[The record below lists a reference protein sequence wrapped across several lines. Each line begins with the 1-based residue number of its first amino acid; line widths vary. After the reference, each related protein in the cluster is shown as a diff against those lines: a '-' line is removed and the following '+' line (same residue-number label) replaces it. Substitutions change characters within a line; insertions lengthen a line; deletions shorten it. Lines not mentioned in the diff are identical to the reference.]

1 MEYRRQ
7 TVTEQAMQSEWREIQ
22 QAQVNPAAF
31 RGLYDRYYDPIFRF
45 IYRRTADERL
55 TADLCSQ
62 VFLKALQRL
71 KSYRFR
77 GVPFS
82 AWLYRIAANEVNQH
96 YREVGKNRIVSI
108 EDRSLHEISEE
119 LEDERAFGIEDMIAQ
134 IGQLKPA
141 DVEILEL
148 RYFEGRPFKEVA
160 EILEITE
167 SNAKVR
173 TYRVLERLKKLMLR
187 ASQNESK

>member
-31 RGLYDRYYDPIFRF
+31 RGLYDRYYEPIFRF
-45 IYRRTADERL
+45 VFRRTTDERL

-71 KSYRFR
+71 KSYQFR

-96 YREVGKNRIVSI
+96 YREAGKNRIVSI
-108 EDRSLHEISEE
+108 EDRALYEMSDE
-119 LEDERAFGIEDMIAQ
+119 LEDDRAFSIEDMVAQ
-134 IGQLKPA
+134 IAQLKPA

-148 RYFEGRPFKEVA
+148 RFFEGRPFKEVA

-187 ASQNESK
+187 ASQTQNQ